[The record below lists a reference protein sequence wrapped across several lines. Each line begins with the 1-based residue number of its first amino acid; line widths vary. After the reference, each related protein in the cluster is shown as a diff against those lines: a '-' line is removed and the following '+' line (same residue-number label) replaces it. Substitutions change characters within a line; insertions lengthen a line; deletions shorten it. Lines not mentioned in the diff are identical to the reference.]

1 MASAAYERTIQTGF
15 RELAD
20 ALADRGTLAERG
32 AANRRNLSA
41 ANETLNLVTA
51 RYREGLDPFLN
62 VLDAQR
68 SAYATERNVV
78 AIQLAAAQN
87 RVAVYRAL
95 GGDGI

>member
-1 MASAAYERTIQTGF
+1 MSANA
-15 RELAD
+15 
-20 ALADRGTLAERG
+20 
-32 AANRRNLSA
+32 RNLAA
-41 ANETLNLVTA
+41 ANETLRLVTA

-78 AIQLAAAQN
+78 AVQLAAAQN
-87 RVAVYRAL
+87 KVAVYRAL